1 MDRCA
6 KVNGKIHLEF
16 IYNQKGLLKLA
27 LPTEISVGKILL
39 APSLNISGGIVS
51 PEQHSKPHSKP
62 SHLLL
67 TSSTRIPPASVV
79 CWLGSR
85 EESYQPEL
93 ERAFQTTRV
102 LFQYCE
108 GFLELQVRNTEGGTS
123 CLISCKQI
131 LSPSLIPPFGTIL
144 FGLMKIVKQR
154 KENYQSTGGQ
164 AKRRKISG
172 GRGRPTNPAKSDT
185 VVGVESCEAWQ
196 PSCSAKQ
203 TTAPSRCLIIVTM
216 YFNCIHLL
224 QSLPLGNAYYTCSYI
239 TRPLHFSENYI
250 LLPRNSLNSFLS
262 ISFLILI
269 FKNSFLLSCFS
280 L

>member
-27 LPTEISVGKILL
+27 LLIEISVGKILL
-39 APSLNISGGIVS
+39 APSLNISDGIVS

-62 SHLLL
+62 SHLPLA
-67 TSSTRIPPASVV
+67 SSTRVPSASVV

-85 EESYQPEL
+85 EEYYQPEL

-108 GFLELQVRNTEGGTS
+108 GFLELQVRNTEQSTS

-131 LSPSLIPPFGTIL
+131 LNPSDSSIQDYFVWLNENC
-144 FGLMKIVKQR
+144 KAR

-164 AKRRKISG
+164 AREGRSQVGGSSHKSG
-172 GRGRPTNPAKSDT
+172 KVRHSCGCGWNPARHGS
-185 VVGVESCEAWQ
+185 
-196 PSCSAKQ
+196 
-203 TTAPSRCLIIVTM
+203 
-216 YFNCIHLL
+216 LL
-224 QSLPLGNAYYTCSYI
+224 TLLNRQLSLADA
-239 TRPLHFSENYI
+239 
-250 LLPRNSLNSFLS
+250 
-262 ISFLILI
+262 
-269 FKNSFLLSCFS
+269 
-280 L
+280 